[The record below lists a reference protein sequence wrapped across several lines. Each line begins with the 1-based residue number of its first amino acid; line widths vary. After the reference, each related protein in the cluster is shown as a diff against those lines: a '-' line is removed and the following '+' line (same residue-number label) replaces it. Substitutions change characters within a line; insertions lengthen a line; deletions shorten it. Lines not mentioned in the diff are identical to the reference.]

1 MFDTLCEIN
10 LSDIDLNDERYRISP
25 GIGNI
30 SFLADSIKKIG
41 LISPPVIR
49 PVDNKFIVIS
59 GFNRI
64 TALLHNNVLKTP
76 VYLAGKETDDF
87 QCLLFAIAALSFKR
101 PLTHVELIAGVTRL
115 SDYLERE
122 EMAKIAPPV
131 FNMQLTPGFIEDLL
145 HIGSLPDP
153 AMELIHTGNLSLKA
167 AKKISFLDKDEI
179 PFFLNIFSKI
189 KASTSIQFEILQN
202 ILEISARE
210 GIHPQSFFKEMKI
223 INPLDDE
230 TLDAVLR
237 TQRFR
242 TMVFEQRYPVLSQ
255 TRRMILDKIAA
266 TKLPGIIRLIPL
278 ENFESRGYSI
288 SFMVKN
294 HDEFQKNVRQLTDVL
309 ENKTLREI
317 LDS

>member
-1 MFDTLCEIN
+1 MFDTLCEIK

-25 GIGNI
+25 GTENI
-30 SFLADSIKKIG
+30 SSLADSIKKLG

-49 PVDNKFIVIS
+49 PVDNRFIVIS

-64 TALLHNNVLKTP
+64 TALLHNGVIKAP
-76 VYLAGKETDDF
+76 VHLAGKETDDY

-101 PLTHVELIAGVTRL
+101 PLTHVELITGVKRL
-115 SDYLERE
+115 SAYLERE
-122 EMAKIAPPV
+122 EMIKIALSV
-131 FNMQLTPGFIEDLL
+131 FNMQMTQDFIEDLL

-153 AMELIHTGNLSLKA
+153 AMKLIHTGNLSLKA

-179 PFFLNIFSKI
+179 TFFLNIFSKI
-189 KASTSIQFEILQN
+189 KTSTSIQFEILQN

-210 GIHPQSFFKEMKI
+210 GIHPKSFFKEMKI

-230 TLDAVLR
+230 TSDAVLR
-237 TQRFR
+237 THRFR
-242 TMVFEQRYPVLSQ
+242 TMVFEQRYPVLSR

-266 TKLPGIIRLIPL
+266 TKLPGTIKLIPS

-294 HDEFQKNVRQLTDVL
+294 HDEFQKNVRHLTDVL

-317 LDS
+317 LNS